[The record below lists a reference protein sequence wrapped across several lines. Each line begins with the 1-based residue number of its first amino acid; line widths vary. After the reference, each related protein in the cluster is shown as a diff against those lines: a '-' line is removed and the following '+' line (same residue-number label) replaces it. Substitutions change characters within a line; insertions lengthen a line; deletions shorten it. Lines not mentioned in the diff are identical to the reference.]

1 MSEPQYMATIF
12 FGNKRTREAY
22 IQILYGQTREELEPQ
37 VLSWLAQSNTGQIVI
52 SQRLSPDDQ
61 HGSLWKI
68 VEVRKPKHE
77 VSEKTK
83 AAWEMLRQQIQE
95 QMKKEGVL

>member
-1 MSEPQYMATIF
+1 MPDPQYMATIF

-37 VLSWLAQSNTGQIVI
+37 VFSWLAQSNTGQIVI

-61 HGSLWKI
+61 HGSHWKI

-95 QMKKEGVL
+95 QMKKEGLL